1 MPPIVTNVSASQNTA
16 WTSFRETTT
25 MIDPPISRTERTRN
39 AASCQSTANAR
50 PPSPDAP
57 ENRTEGR
64 EAGGNQ
70 DGEEGERDQ
79 ALPADVQD
87 LIDAHAGHGP
97 GDPDEHEV
105 KEVDL
110 DEEPGLVRDDRNGD
124 DGASDGWSER
134 DEDGPGPPAKVQD
147 DDERGTGQRPQPF
160 ESKDESEPHSRVFR
174 EPALHELRFRLG
186 NVERDSL
193 HLRHHRR
200 GEHRE
205 ADELRDRED
214 VPARYGDGPDH
225 RQRQFLLVDDVDHVQ
240 APRVHEDRDDREEQG
255 NLVGHE
261 LGGGPHPPDQRVLVV
276 RRPSGDQNA

>member
-64 EAGGNQ
+64 EAGRNQ

-87 LIDAHAGHGP
+87 LIDAHAGYGP

-110 DEEPGLVRDDRNGD
+110 DEEPGLVRDDRDGD
-124 DGASDGWSER
+124 DSASDGGREGEEHRS
-134 DEDGPGPPAKVQD
+134 GPPAKVED
-147 DDERGTGQRPQPF
+147 DNEGRARERTEPLEPEDEP
-160 ESKDESEPHSRVFR
+160 EPHAAVFGQ
-174 EPALHELRFRLG
+174 PTLDELRFRLG
-186 NVERDSL
+186 NVERNPL

-200 GEHRE
+200 GEDRE

-214 VPARYGDGPDH
+214 VPVRDGDGPGH
-225 RQRQFLLVDDVDHVQ
+225 RQWQFLLVDDVNHVQ
-240 APRVHEDRDDREEQG
+240 APRVHEDRDDREEQRD
-255 NLVGHE
+255 LVGHE
-261 LGGGPHPPDQRVLVV
+261 LGGGPHPADQRVLVV
-276 RRPSGDQNA
+276 R